1 MLKSSGKRIKDI
13 EFNTQVKDIQVS
25 YFDSMEEP
33 ISSVNNL
40 QHVEGCQY
48 FVVQYGRTYFFCK

>member
-1 MLKSSGKRIKDI
+1 MYERSGKGLKDI
-13 EFNTQVKDIQVS
+13 ESYTQVKDIQVFH
-25 YFDSMEEP
+25 FDSMEEP

-48 FVVQYGRTYFFCK
+48 LVVHFVHCSNEK

>member
-48 FVVQYGRTYFFCK
+48 FVVHCSNVK

>member
-1 MLKSSGKRIKDI
+1 MKDI
-13 EFNTQVKDIQVS
+13 KVF

-48 FVVQYGRTYFFCK
+48 LVVHCSNEKSK